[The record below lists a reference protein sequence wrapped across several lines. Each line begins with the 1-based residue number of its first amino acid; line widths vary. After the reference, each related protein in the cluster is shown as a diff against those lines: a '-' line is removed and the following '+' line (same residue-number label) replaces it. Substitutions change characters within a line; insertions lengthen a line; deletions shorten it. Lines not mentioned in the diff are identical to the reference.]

1 MRKHASVA
9 SYCLKNDKRFLL
21 KEIMMYLLCRFATQK
36 LGCASEKCKQ
46 KPCSFARLALTL
58 HQQTEYTVALPTDE
72 DILLQ
77 QLRDPKTRR
86 TTFSEMV
93 KAYSEPLYWHIRR
106 MVLSHDDANDLLQNV
121 FIKAWTGL
129 DGFLGN
135 AKVLTWLYRIAT
147 NETITFLNR
156 NSNLGSMDEA
166 EKVVSQLEADE
177 YFDGDDLQAR
187 LQAAVQTL
195 PPKQR
200 MIFNMKY
207 FEEMKYEDISNILGT
222 SVGALKASYHLA
234 VKKVSSFFDDDI

>member
-1 MRKHASVA
+1 
-9 SYCLKNDKRFLL
+9 
-21 KEIMMYLLCRFATQK
+21 
-36 LGCASEKCKQ
+36 
-46 KPCSFARLALTL
+46 
-58 HQQTEYTVALPTDE
+58 
-72 DILLQ
+72 
-77 QLRDPKTRR
+77 
-86 TTFSEMV
+86 
-93 KAYSEPLYWHIRR
+93 
-106 MVLSHDDANDLLQNV
+106 MVLSHDDANDLLQNT

-156 NSNLGSMDEA
+156 NSALCSIEEA
-166 EKVVSQLEADE
+166 EGVTSQLEADD
-177 YFDGDDLQAR
+177 YFDGNDLQAR

>member
-1 MRKHASVA
+1 
-9 SYCLKNDKRFLL
+9 
-21 KEIMMYLLCRFATQK
+21 
-36 LGCASEKCKQ
+36 
-46 KPCSFARLALTL
+46 
-58 HQQTEYTVALPTDE
+58 
-72 DILLQ
+72 
-77 QLRDPKTRR
+77 
-86 TTFSEMV
+86 
-93 KAYSEPLYWHIRR
+93 
-106 MVLSHDDANDLLQNV
+106 MVLSHDDANDLLQNT

-156 NSNLGSMDEA
+156 NSALCSIEEA
-166 EKVVSQLEADE
+166 EGVTSQLEADD
-177 YFDGDDLQAR
+177 YFDGNDLQAR

-222 SVGALKASYHLA
+222 SIGALKASYHLA